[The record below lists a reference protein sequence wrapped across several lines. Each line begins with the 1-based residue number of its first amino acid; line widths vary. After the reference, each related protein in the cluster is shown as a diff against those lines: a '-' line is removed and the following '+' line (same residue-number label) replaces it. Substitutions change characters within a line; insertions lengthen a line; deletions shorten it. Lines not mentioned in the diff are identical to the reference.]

1 VRSLILSATA
11 LLAACAPAPI
21 PERGSAGGYACR
33 QQAFEEFIGQVAS
46 SEVGAEM
53 LRVSGARVIRWV
65 RPGTRVAMDYRADR
79 LTVRLADNNRIIIVS
94 CG

>member
-1 VRSLILSATA
+1 MRRLILSATA

-21 PERGSAGGYACR
+21 PERGSTAGHACR

-65 RPGTRVAMDYRADR
+65 QPGMRVTMDYRADR
-79 LTVRLADNNRIIIVS
+79 LTVRLADNNRIITAS